1 MKVAIYTVDSQL
13 MSIQDQEDHLRNH
26 AKNAG
31 LEIVMSFSDVRIWN
45 RSVKSL
51 NGLNAM
57 MKAAAESK
65 FKKLLIA
72 DISFLGLSLQHLLA
86 IIQLLELLNIKVEF
100 INQGLGTYGTK
111 GKAFLHIL
119 ESLRHFDELQV
130 MDRVH
135 SMTKVTDIDL
145 QEVPAVFRKN
155 LKPS

>member
-51 NGLNAM
+51 HGLNAM

-72 DISFLGLSLQHLLA
+72 
-86 IIQLLELLNIKVEF
+86 
-100 INQGLGTYGTK
+100 
-111 GKAFLHIL
+111 
-119 ESLRHFDELQV
+119 ELQLV
-130 MDRVH
+130 LP
-135 SMTKVTDIDL
+135 I
-145 QEVPAVFRKN
+145 
-155 LKPS
+155 